1 VKTALKKAAARR
13 KKKKRKGG
21 KKEEKEGKKKKKKK
35 KGKHHFIKVCPGW
48 GPNQGANPTTY
59 EFTTITPA
67 LL

>member
-35 KGKHHFIKVCPGW
+35 KGKHHFIKVSRAGDRTREPILRLTNLC
-48 GPNQGANPTTY
+48 
-59 EFTTITPA
+59 TTITPA
-67 LL
+67 